1 MNQKSKSFS
10 SFLILASLLSGC
22 ATGSI
27 TSHTGPGFIYT
38 DHYEADLVTANQVGR
53 KRGQSCTENVLG
65 LVTWGDASMTAAMK
79 NGGITVVS
87 SVDRYYHSVLSMYG
101 KMCVIVTGI

>member
-1 MNQKSKSFS
+1 MNHKIA
-10 SFLILASLLSGC
+10 FLLSVLTLFSGC

-27 TSHTGPGFIYT
+27 NSHTGPGFIYT
-38 DHYEADLVTANQVGR
+38 DHYEADLVTANQIGR
-53 KRGQSCTENVLG
+53 KRGQACTENILG
-65 LVTWGDASMTAAMK
+65 LVTFGDATLPAAMK

-87 SVDRYYHSVLSMYG
+87 TVDHYYHSVLSVYG